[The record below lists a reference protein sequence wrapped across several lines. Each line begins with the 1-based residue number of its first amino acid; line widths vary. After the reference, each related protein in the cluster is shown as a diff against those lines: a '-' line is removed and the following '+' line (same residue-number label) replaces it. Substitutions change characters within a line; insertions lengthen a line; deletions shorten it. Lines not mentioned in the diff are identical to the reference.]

1 MRSDFVTYV
10 TKMLVKQHGLN
21 IIFTAAIVVCLSKI
35 SGLNAEIKA
44 LKSEAEGESD

>member
-1 MRSDFVTYV
+1 MKTDFVTYV

-21 IIFTAAIVVCLSKI
+21 IIFTAAIVACLSKI
-35 SGLNAEIKA
+35 ASLNAEVKI